1 MSLWHAFSYVC
12 ATNAPVARRMVQEE
26 GLISAVV
33 LALRSLDWS
42 AKVAEQGVGMM
53 KLLSGDSTFIPFLMA
68 AGSVEMLLSLLER
81 HPKEKR
87 VVVLVRW
94 GRSVWPALA
103 C

>member
-1 MSLWHAFSYVC
+1 ML
-12 ATNAPVARRMVQEE
+12 
-26 GLISAVV
+26 
-33 LALRSLDWS
+33 
-42 AKVAEQGVGMM
+42 
-53 KLLSGDSTFIPFLMA
+53 KLLSGDSTFVPFLMA

-94 GRSVWPALA
+94 GRSVWPALG